1 MALKILLPCICT
13 KILDVHWFFWK
24 RQWWRRINQNGGTI
38 CEMLIWHYFKIRF
51 PQCTH
56 KVLVRALWA
65 SYMYMMP
72 SIFHKWY
79 PRFGL
84 FCVTIVFCIIFHCRS
99 IVSVVLFQKLIKI
112 LVYFKTL
119 NVSVWFYAIQHISR
133 NCVDLMHQLDTLK
146 KLIVVLYLRWSVI
159 RHQFLSDCFL
169 IGK

>member
-1 MALKILLPCICT
+1 
-13 KILDVHWFFWK
+13 
-24 RQWWRRINQNGGTI
+24 
-38 CEMLIWHYFKIRF
+38 
-51 PQCTH
+51 
-56 KVLVRALWA
+56 
-65 SYMYMMP
+65 MMP

-146 KLIVVLYLRWSVI
+146 KTYSSIVLTMIYDQTPVPVRLFSDRKVKCVRLRTIGGFKSDTKCVRLVLCRTM
-159 RHQFLSDCFL
+159 H
-169 IGK
+169 K